1 MQPTPPLPD
10 PDEGGGTV
18 DVVSVIVDIVL
29 VDIDNEE
36 VPISGQDTPIVFE
49 IPLRPSEGGANN
61 STATTRRIAS
71 QKGKCAGTVALQ

>member
-1 MQPTPPLPD
+1 MPLQPTPPMPD

-29 VDIDNEE
+29 VDKDNEE
-36 VPISGQDTPIVFE
+36 VPISGLDDPIVFQ
-49 IPLRPSEGGANN
+49 IPFRPNTN
-61 STATTRRIAS
+61 SAATTRITS